1 MYKISK
7 ILLTMVFK
15 VITYGEFREKY
26 CLSASFLEF
35 HGVTAAIRSAMKSL
49 KLKTPGGKDQ
59 GFSVQKLIAAT
70 KPTELAYKILIP
82 KNYTS
87 PQKES
92 RKMGKGM

>member
-1 MYKISK
+1 
-7 ILLTMVFK
+7 
-15 VITYGEFREKY
+15 
-26 CLSASFLEF
+26 
-35 HGVTAAIRSAMKSL
+35 MKSL

-92 RKMGKGM
+92 RKMGKGMWPWSGGGFELEVDLFTTKVVYAQY

>member
-1 MYKISK
+1 
-7 ILLTMVFK
+7 MVFK

-35 HGVTAAIRSAMKSL
+35 HGVTAAIRSAMKSV

-70 KPTELAYKILIP
+70 KPTKLAYKILVQKILPAP
-82 KNYTS
+82 KRVRRN
-87 PQKES
+87 
-92 RKMGKGM
+92 G

>member
-15 VITYGEFREKY
+15 VITYGEKY

-87 PQKES
+87 PQKSQE
-92 RKMGKGM
+92 K

>member
-1 MYKISK
+1 
-7 ILLTMVFK
+7 
-15 VITYGEFREKY
+15 
-26 CLSASFLEF
+26 
-35 HGVTAAIRSAMKSL
+35 MKSL

-87 PQKES
+87 PQKSQE
-92 RKMGKGM
+92 K